1 MSAKLP
7 SSVQTLIDAFN
18 RLPGIG
24 SKMASRL
31 TFHLLRQSDYDVNRF
46 ISALDGIRHGLR
58 DCSRCGNIAEA
69 ELCAIC
75 QDSSRDNRQICVVEG
90 PLDVIALEKTGA
102 YQGVYHVLGGALSP
116 IDGIGPDQLRIRL
129 LQARL
134 DELLEEDGEKS
145 VELILA
151 TNPSLE
157 GEATA
162 TYLQQ
167 LFDPLAA
174 AGKVTVSRIARGLPM
189 GSDLEYADPTT
200 LLRALEGRKSLPPNS

>member
-1 MSAKLP
+1 MPASLP
-7 SSVQTLIDAFN
+7 KSVQQLIEAFN

-31 TFHLLRQSDYDVNRF
+31 TFHLLQKSDYDISRF
-46 ISALDGIRHGLR
+46 IDALDGIRHGLR
-58 DCSRCGNIAEA
+58 DCQICGNIAEA
-69 ELCAIC
+69 EKCSVC
-75 QDSSRDNRQICVVEG
+75 QDESRNLETICVVEG

-129 LQARL
+129 LEQRVK
-134 DELLEEDGEKS
+134 ERTEKNLTT
-145 VELILA
+145 EIILA

-162 TYLQQ
+162 AYIQQ
-167 LFDPLAA
+167 ILAPA
-174 AGKVTVSRIARGLPM
+174 IQEKQVSVSRIARGLPM

-200 LLRALEGRKSLPPNS
+200 LLRALEGRKNVSE